1 MGECGKFYF
10 GEWFGLGFWGPVPA
24 RSVPS
29 GRADSSCNLFTSG
42 ATDSTPHSVWV
53 PNFSLLC
60 LQPKE
65 MPFDSGKLFPHPH
78 ALGDYASH
86 QTKSSCGPGF
96 WNKEAEIP
104 LPLYSFLEKMKPKPG
119 ISLMWDKREGD
130 TQEKKE
136 ANILN
141 SHHHICLQKELQF
154 LL

>member
-1 MGECGKFYF
+1 MWEILHRWMVWAGI
-10 GEWFGLGFWGPVPA
+10 LGPCPCPQCPFRQGWLIMQSLHFRG
-24 RSVPS
+24 
-29 GRADSSCNLFTSG
+29 
-42 ATDSTPHSVWV
+42 TDSTPHSVWV

-96 WNKEAEIP
+96 WNKEAAIP

-119 ISLMWDKREGD
+119 ISLMWDKREGE